1 MCKMRCSQRKKKH
14 TNRAHFLN
22 IGPYFCIEA
31 EPIIS
36 YILSDPAEDRTHL
49 LLNCISVTQTELK
62 GNL

>member
-1 MCKMRCSQRKKKH
+1 MQSEKKNTQTEH
-14 TNRAHFLN
+14 TFLN

-49 LLNCISVTQTELK
+49 LLNSISVTQTELK